1 MGSKPT
7 KITNDGR
14 KVWRNENGDRHR
26 VDGPAIIYPDGTQ
39 FWYINGKLH
48 REDGPAVI
56 YPNGIQHWYINGND
70 ITDEIKKW
78 AEDRDIDL
86 ENLSEMDKMV
96 ISLEWGNYGK

>member
-1 MGSKPT
+1 MGSEPT
-7 KITNDGR
+7 ETTNYGTEI
-14 KVWRNENGDRHR
+14 WRNDKNE
-26 VDGPAIIYPDGTQ
+26 I
-39 FWYINGKLH
+39 H

-56 YPNGIQHWYINGND
+56 YRKGRNEWYINGNLHRVDGPAVIYSNGTQFWYINDHD
-70 ITDEIKKW
+70 ITVEIRKW